1 MQMRLIIICIMSINK
16 QRNNIKRNHLSNEFI
31 NNLSEVRKISAGV
44 ISSDALLLGA
54 RELII
59 HHAGEKYM
67 LRVTN
72 QGKLILTK

>member
-1 MQMRLIIICIMSINK
+1 MRMRLIIIYIMSTNQDKISIN
-16 QRNNIKRNHLSNEFI
+16 QNHPGNELNSHVSDI
-31 NNLSEVRKISAGV
+31 RKISARA
-44 ISSDALLLGA
+44 IASDALLLGS